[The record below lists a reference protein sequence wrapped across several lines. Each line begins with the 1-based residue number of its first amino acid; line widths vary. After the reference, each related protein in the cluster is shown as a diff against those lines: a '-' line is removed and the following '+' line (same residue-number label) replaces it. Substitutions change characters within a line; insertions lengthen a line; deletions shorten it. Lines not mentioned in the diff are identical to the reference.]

1 MGAGGASGGYLIGY
15 SGADPVS
22 GQPVRSSELVKATPA
37 EVAEYLK
44 RYNELD
50 GDENKEKDGQGNR
63 SRENDA
69 AAAASSSSSA
79 AANNARGADETAHGG
94 DVRSKNSEGR
104 ARDAAPVASAG
115 AGPRRQDGVPQG
127 G

>member
-1 MGAGGASGGYLIGY
+1 MGGASGGYLLGY

-50 GDENKEKDGQGNR
+50 GDDKEKDGQAAR
-63 SRENDA
+63 SGESD
-69 AAAASSSSSA
+69 AASSSTATS
-79 AANNARGADETAHGG
+79 NARGTNETAHGA
-94 DVRSKNSEGR
+94 DARDKNSEGR
-104 ARDAAPVASAG
+104 VRDAEPLASTG
-115 AGPRRQDGVPQG
+115 TGSHRQGGVPQG

>member
-1 MGAGGASGGYLIGY
+1 MGVGAGGASGSYLLGY

-50 GDENKEKDGQGNR
+50 GDDKEKDGQANQSG
-63 SRENDA
+63 ENA
-69 AAAASSSSSA
+69 SAASSSA
-79 AANNARGADETAHGG
+79 AMNNARGASETAHGV
-94 DVRSKNSEGR
+94 DARDKNSEGR
-104 ARDAAPVASAG
+104 ARDSAPVASAG
-115 AGPRRQDGVPQG
+115 TGPRRQDGVPQG